1 MGNCY
6 AAPVN
11 NHSSSTP
18 ATSRN
23 NSKQNGLAG
32 IKKAAGN
39 SSGKTSSG
47 ITPKNA
53 SKALGKGN
61 SNNNI
66 EESAAPRES
75 VETKVPKLKEFSLAE
90 LKKCTRRFRPDIIV
104 GVGGS
109 GRVFKGWVN
118 EDTYAPS
125 RFGIGMAVAVKK
137 SNPDIY
143 QGLQEWQ
150 ATDFPTPFFSTYTS
164 FYFLI
169 LFNKKISF
177 LFFLFLILSLAEL
190 NFLGKYRHPNLVRLL
205 GYCCEENQFLLVYE
219 YMQKG
224 SLENH
229 LFRKGQEPLRWE
241 LRLKIAIGAAR
252 GLAFLHTSEK
262 VIYRDF
268 KTSNILLDS
277 AYNAKLSKF
286 GMAKVG
292 PINGNSHVTTNVIGT
307 YGYVAPEY
315 VATGHLYVKSDVYG
329 FGVVLLEML
338 TGLRAV
344 DRNRP
349 HGERSLV
356 DWLRPSLH
364 KKKEL
369 KKIMD
374 PGLGDQYPLKAA
386 CQAAELILKCLE
398 SDPKNRPS
406 MEEVLVTLEK
416 INAIKEKPKTA
427 KPNGRGRQGV
437 RGIPTMAAI
446 SSVVGTGSV
455 PQIQNRSGLAP
466 FTPLHTSLF
475 SPTRRLLEV
484 GAGRT
489 STQSAIDDRTSFCL
503 SKPKFDNAGHTVSKL
518 VTSQRNI
525 VCSALPESSTSTVAA
540 DTKEVK
546 TAQRAAPAKPK
557 VAAKAPAKPLP
568 QMMEED
574 VIPQLKAILE
584 TQDEL
589 SDIELSFQDNKLE
602 GFFLKKD
609 IRYSFWAFFPGG
621 VLTGPK
627 GFSLSSY
634 GQGASTV
641 EPFLIDE
648 KKITAKHIVFWVEK
662 RLAAQGIIPVWK
674 D

>member
-32 IKKAAGN
+32 IKNAAGN
-39 SSGKTSSG
+39 SSGKTISG

-53 SKALGKGN
+53 SKAIGKGN

-66 EESAAPRES
+66 EESAVPDAAAPSES
-75 VETKVPKLKEFSLAE
+75 VETEVPKLKEFSLAE

-137 SNPDIY
+137 SNPDSY
-143 QGLQEWQ
+143 RGLQEWQ
-150 ATDFPTPFFSTYTS
+150 
-164 FYFLI
+164 
-169 LFNKKISF
+169 
-177 LFFLFLILSLAEL
+177 AEL

-205 GYCCEENQFLLVYE
+205 GYCSEENQFLLVYE

-286 GMAKVG
+286 GLAKVG
-292 PINGNSHVTTNVIGT
+292 PINGNSHVTTNVMGT

-315 VATGHLYVKSDVYG
+315 VATGHLYLKSDVYG

-344 DRNRP
+344 DTNRP

-374 PGLGDQYPLKAA
+374 PGLGDLYPLKAA

-437 RGIPTMAAI
+437 RGM
-446 SSVVGTGSV
+446 
-455 PQIQNRSGLAP
+455 
-466 FTPLHTSLF
+466 
-475 SPTRRLLEV
+475 
-484 GAGRT
+484 
-489 STQSAIDDRTSFCL
+489 
-503 SKPKFDNAGHTVSKL
+503 
-518 VTSQRNI
+518 
-525 VCSALPESSTSTVAA
+525 
-540 DTKEVK
+540 
-546 TAQRAAPAKPK
+546 
-557 VAAKAPAKPLP
+557 
-568 QMMEED
+568 
-574 VIPQLKAILE
+574 
-584 TQDEL
+584 
-589 SDIELSFQDNKLE
+589 
-602 GFFLKKD
+602 
-609 IRYSFWAFFPGG
+609 
-621 VLTGPK
+621 
-627 GFSLSSY
+627 
-634 GQGASTV
+634 
-641 EPFLIDE
+641 
-648 KKITAKHIVFWVEK
+648 
-662 RLAAQGIIPVWK
+662 
-674 D
+674 

>member
-6 AAPVN
+6 AAPVT
-11 NHSSSTP
+11 NHSPSTS
-18 ATSRN
+18 ATFRN

-66 EESAAPRES
+66 EEKSAAPDAAAPRES
-75 VETKVPKLKEFSLAE
+75 VETEVPKLKEFSLAE
-90 LKKCTRRFRPDIIV
+90 LKKCTRDFRPDTIL
-104 GVGGS
+104 GEGGF

-125 RFGIGMAVAVKK
+125 RVGIGMAVAVKK
-137 SNPDIY
+137 SNPDSY

-150 ATDFPTPFFSTYTS
+150 A
-164 FYFLI
+164 
-169 LFNKKISF
+169 
-177 LFFLFLILSLAEL
+177 EV

-229 LFRKGQEPLRWE
+229 LFRKGQEPLGWE

-268 KTSNILLDS
+268 KASNILLDP
-277 AYNAKLSKF
+277 AYNAKLSDF
-286 GMAKVG
+286 GLAKVG
-292 PINGNSHVTTNVIGT
+292 PINGNSHVTTRIIGT
-307 YGYVAPEY
+307 YGYAAPEY

-338 TGLRAV
+338 TGLRAL
-344 DRNRP
+344 DNNRP
-349 HGERSLV
+349 SREHSLV

-427 KPNGRGRQGV
+427 KPNGRGRPDV
-437 RGIPTMAAI
+437 R
-446 SSVVGTGSV
+446 SSPS
-455 PQIQNRSGLAP
+455 PHHYNHHLHRSP
-466 FTPLHTSLF
+466 NF
-475 SPTRRLLEV
+475 
-484 GAGRT
+484 
-489 STQSAIDDRTSFCL
+489 
-503 SKPKFDNAGHTVSKL
+503 
-518 VTSQRNI
+518 
-525 VCSALPESSTSTVAA
+525 
-540 DTKEVK
+540 
-546 TAQRAAPAKPK
+546 
-557 VAAKAPAKPLP
+557 
-568 QMMEED
+568 
-574 VIPQLKAILE
+574 
-584 TQDEL
+584 
-589 SDIELSFQDNKLE
+589 
-602 GFFLKKD
+602 
-609 IRYSFWAFFPGG
+609 
-621 VLTGPK
+621 GPR
-627 GFSLSSY
+627 GM
-634 GQGASTV
+634 
-641 EPFLIDE
+641 
-648 KKITAKHIVFWVEK
+648 
-662 RLAAQGIIPVWK
+662 
-674 D
+674 